1 MYTDQYIDLNA
12 HQKLMDKMNEV
23 VDKASGMLTKAQEVR
38 QELTDHN
45 TDANAHPDIRSAI
58 LEVNTGN
65 ETLIDLRVTQHD
77 ENENA
82 HLTQF
87 AAIKALI
94 ADTSITK
101 QLLGESIEEHN
112 VSPTAH
118 VDIREQLNKIS
129 NQIGSTYI
137 ADITN
142 NISNINSQ
150 LSDINEDII
159 ALQSVDARH
168 DSEILKNSKDIET
181 LNKELAIHEFDILD
195 IGHKAADYSERADRC
210 HLQTIELKIAH
221 ELGYTLYTEGGPSLL
236 DFECSLPVYVG
247 RNTTK
252 EFTLSGAG
260 DNVTYEIIPGKGPV
274 VFSKQTDITNDEELT
289 LQVQSAAKYGE
300 LCYFT
305 VIATGPGT
313 SYGSY
318 TNASSSSGSNLQVQR
333 IVAFYVTT
341 PIDPDEVT
349 LKNLPE
355 NVEPEAA
362 YTFHFRNLVEGN
374 ERYTYS
380 INPGV
385 SGLLFNKTED
395 LDEDED
401 VVMTVPSSAI
411 RGQDVEFEVIIH
423 DIYGND
429 VYKKVTLHINELPG
443 LEGFETNLPTVVAP
457 NSSFTVKFAGITSID
472 GTPVKYKISDAS
484 EYLTFSKLDNILT
497 NENVTVSVTNSAPRG
512 DRATFTLTT
521 IDENQVSFTM
531 PLGFQINQLPESES
545 IDTDFISETEGGI
558 TTTLIIAGGS
568 DPEDAAHLTYS
579 IADVNSG
586 FNFSKT
592 ENIEPYEDITVK
604 IPKVA
609 ADGTFTFNIYA
620 VDSLGE
626 KSDAKVVTTTVKAIH
641 VINTPEVL
649 YPEPGI
655 TTSAAFTARFS
666 QYSTHVDLV

>member
-23 VDKASGMLTKAQEVR
+23 VEKASNMLTKSQEVR
-38 QELTDHN
+38 DELTAHN
-45 TDANAHPDIRSAI
+45 TDVNSHPDIRSA
-58 LEVNTGN
+58 LQEVNAGN

-94 ADTSITK
+94 NDTSITK
-101 QLLGESIEEHN
+101 QLLNESVEAHN
-112 VSPTAH
+112 VSVTSH
-118 VDIREQLNKIS
+118 VDIREQLNKLS
-129 NQIGSTYI
+129 NQIGGTYI
-137 ADITN
+137 ANVTNSINDINT
-142 NISNINSQ
+142 Q

-168 DSEILKNSKDIET
+168 DSEILKNANDITE
-181 LNKELAIHEFDILD
+181 LNDELEIHEHDILD
-195 IGHKAADYSERADRC
+195 IGHKSADYSERADRC

-221 ELGYTLYTEGGPSLL
+221 ELGYTLYVEDGPNLL
-236 DFECSLPVYVG
+236 TFECSLPVYVG

-252 EFTLSGAG
+252 EFTLTGAG
-260 DNVTYEIIPGKGPV
+260 EDVTYTILPGQGPV
-274 VFSKQTDITNDEELT
+274 IFSKQEKIANDEIVT
-289 LQVQSAAKYGE
+289 IQVQSTAQYGD

-305 VIATGPGT
+305 VVAMDSDG
-313 SYGSY
+313 
-318 TNASSSSGSNLQVQR
+318 LEVQR
-333 IVAFYVTT
+333 VVAFYVTT
-341 PIDPDEVT
+341 PIDTDEVT
-349 LKNLPE
+349 LKDLPE
-355 NVEPEAA
+355 NVEPEGS

-374 ERYTYS
+374 TRYTYS

-385 SGLLFNKTED
+385 SGLLFNKTD
-395 LDEDED
+395 DIDEDEEIT
-401 VVMTVPSSAI
+401 MTVPSTVI
-411 RGQDVEFEVIIH
+411 RGQDLEFEVIIH

-429 VYKKVTLHINELPG
+429 VYKKVTIHVNELPG

-457 NSSFTVKFAGITSID
+457 NSSFTVKFAGITSVN
-472 GTPVKYKISDAS
+472 GTPVKYSISDAS
-484 EYLTFSKLDNILT
+484 DYLTFSKLDGILT
-497 NENVTVSVTNSAPRG
+497 NENVTVSVTNAAPRG
-512 DRATFTLTT
+512 DRATLTLTT
-521 IDENQVSFTM
+521 IDENNVSQTI
-531 PLGFQINQLPESES
+531 PLGFQINQRPESET
-545 IDTDFISETEGGI
+545 IEADILEETEGGV

-579 IADVNSG
+579 ISDINSG

-592 ENIEPYEDITVK
+592 EGIEPYEDITVK

-609 ADGTFTFNIYA
+609 ADATGTFNIYA

-626 KSDAKVVTTTVKAIH
+626 KSDAKTVSVNVKAIYI
-641 VINTPEVL
+641 INTPEVL
-649 YPEPGI
+649 YPEAGN
-655 TTSAAFTARFS
+655 TVSQAFSARFS

>member
-23 VDKASGMLTKAQEVR
+23 VEKASNMLTKSQEVR
-38 QELTDHN
+38 DELTAHN
-45 TDANAHPDIRSAI
+45 TDVNSHPDLRTA
-58 LEVNTGN
+58 LQEVNAGN

-87 AAIKALI
+87 ASIKALI

-118 VDIREQLNKIS
+118 VDIREQLNKLT

-137 ADITN
+137 AGVTN
-142 NISNINSQ
+142 SINDINSQ
-150 LSDINEDII
+150 IAGINTNITD
-159 ALQSVDARH
+159 LQSVDARH
-168 DSEILKNSKDIET
+168 DIAILKNASDIAI
-181 LNKELAIHEFDILD
+181 LNNELEIHEHDILD
-195 IGHKAADYSERADRC
+195 IGHKSADYSEHADRC

-221 ELGYTLYTEGGPSLL
+221 ELGYTLYVENGPNLL
-236 DFECSLPVYVG
+236 TFECSLPVYVG

-260 DNVTYEIIPGKGPV
+260 EDVTYTILHGQGPV
-274 VFSKQTDITNDEELT
+274 IFSKQEKIANDEIVT
-289 LQVQSAAKYGE
+289 VQVQSTAQYGD

-305 VIATGPGT
+305 VIAMNSEG
-313 SYGSY
+313 
-318 TNASSSSGSNLQVQR
+318 LEVQR
-333 IVAFYVTT
+333 VIAFYVTT

-349 LKNLPE
+349 LKGLPE
-355 NVEPEAA
+355 NVEPEGV

-374 ERYTYS
+374 VRYTYS

-385 SGLLFNKTED
+385 SGLLFNKTD
-395 LDEDED
+395 GIDEDEEIT
-401 VVMTVPSSAI
+401 MTVPSTVI
-411 RGQDVEFEVIIH
+411 RGQDLEFEVIIH

-429 VYKKVTLHINELPG
+429 VYKKVTVHVNELPG
-443 LEGFETNLPTVVAP
+443 LEDFETNLPSVVAP
-457 NSSFTVKFAGITSID
+457 NSSFSVKFAGITSVN
-472 GTPVKYKISDAS
+472 GTPAKYKISDAS
-484 EYLTFSKLDNILT
+484 SYLTFSKLDGILA
-497 NENVTVSVTNSAPRG
+497 NENVTVSVTNAAPRG

-521 IDENQVSFTM
+521 IDENNVSLTI
-531 PLGFQINQLPESES
+531 PLGFQINRRPEAETVEAD
-545 IDTDFISETEGGI
+545 IIEETEGGI
-558 TTTLIIAGGS
+558 STALIIAGGS
-568 DPEDAAHLTYS
+568 DPEDAQHLTYS
-579 IADVNSG
+579 IVDVNSG

-592 ENIEPYEDITVK
+592 EGIEPYEDILVK

-609 ADGTFTFNIYA
+609 ADTACTFNIYA

-626 KSDAKVVTTTVKAIH
+626 KSDAKSVVVKVKAIYI
-641 VINTPEVL
+641 INTPEVL
-649 YPEPGI
+649 YPEAGN
-655 TTSAAFTARFS
+655 SVNQEFSARFS
-666 QYSTHVDLV
+666 QYSTHVDLS